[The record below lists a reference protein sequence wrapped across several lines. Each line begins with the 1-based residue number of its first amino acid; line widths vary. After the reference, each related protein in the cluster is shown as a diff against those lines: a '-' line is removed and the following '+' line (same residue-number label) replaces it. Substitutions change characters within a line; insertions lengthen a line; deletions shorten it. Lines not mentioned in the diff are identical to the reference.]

1 MIGAEKIVAA
11 FRTALDGK
19 WGYVWGTSGTMWTDA
34 LQQQK
39 VRYMVTKYG
48 SNWKNSESAKK
59 DNHYGTAMYAQKWVG
74 RMVTD
79 CSGLFVY
86 AFRQNG
92 GSIYHGSNSIWDRY
106 CTNQGKLT
114 KGKRADGKPLLPGT
128 AVFVYHADV
137 DKRTHIG
144 LYVGGG
150 KVIEASG
157 TTAGVI
163 TSDITHRKWAE
174 WGELKGVSYEGG
186 TDTPDVEPVTD
197 GKPTLRRGSKGAW
210 VTTLQTALKNRG
222 YDLGSCGV
230 DGDYGRA
237 TEAAVKAF
245 QRDNGLTQDGVCGPK
260 TWAALENAGAQP
272 TYRVTIDGVTWEQYR
287 QIMAICPLAEAELE
301 G

>member
-1 MIGAEKIVAA
+1 MISAEKIVAA

-34 LQQQK
+34 LQKTK

-74 RMVTD
+74 RMVSD

-144 LYVGGG
+144 LYVGNG

-163 TSDITHRKWAE
+163 TSDITHRKWVE
-174 WGELKGVSYEGG
+174 WGELKGISYDDQTEPQKPEPS
-186 TDTPDVEPVTD
+186 PDLR
-197 GKPTLRRGSKGAW
+197 PTLRRGDKGKW
-210 VTTLQTALKNRG
+210 VISLQTALLNRG
-222 YDLGSCGV
+222 YDLGSYGV
-230 DGDYGRA
+230 DGDYGKA
-237 TEAAVKAF
+237 TQAAVKAF
-245 QRDNGLTQDGVCGPK
+245 QRDNGLSMDGICGPK
-260 TWAALENAGAQP
+260 TWAAIDNAGKQP
-272 TYRVTIDGVTWEQYR
+272 TYRVTVEGVTWEQYKK
-287 QIMAICPLAEAELE
+287 ILSVCPLAEAELE
-301 G
+301 D